1 MTNGFR
7 KLSGIYAIYGSCWL
21 LVMVWLIV
29 LNPVLGIRTIGDLD
43 NPDIVLN
50 MVAKSRFILLFPAT
64 DILLGCAL
72 FVLSIIQYS
81 ISGKTLID
89 ELIKYAAL
97 FAALLF
103 VYGAYSRIITFQM
116 IANTASLDL
125 QSKRLAFSA
134 VNFMQYGNSFAV
146 QFFLST
152 WLLLTHYLQLRQQQG
167 NKWVHVICILGAVA
181 GLCAVV
187 YRPLSFLLI
196 IANMLSALYASVY
209 FKRKSYERENR

>member
-1 MTNGFR
+1 MQNGYTN
-7 KLSGIYAIYGSCWL
+7 LSRIYAVYGSCWL

-29 LNPVLGIRTIGDLD
+29 LNPVFGIRTITDLD

-50 MVAKSRFILLFPAT
+50 IVTNNRLILLFPAT

-81 ISGKTLID
+81 VSGKTLIS

-103 VYGAYSRIITFQM
+103 VYGAYSRITTFQM
-116 IANTASLDL
+116 IVSSASLSMP
-125 QSKRLAFSA
+125 SKHLAFRV
-134 VNFMQYGNSFAV
+134 VNLMQYGNSYAI
-146 QFFLST
+146 QFFLSV
-152 WLLLTHYLQLRQQQG
+152 WLLFSHYLHLRQGEG

-181 GLCAVV
+181 GLCAIACQ
-187 YRPLSFLLI
+187 PLSFLLI
-196 IANMLSALYASVY
+196 IANMLAALYATVY
-209 FKRKSYERENR
+209 FKREKI